1 MCSFISKTPP
11 TDILLQHRPLA
22 KSNKNIGNQPICV
35 NYYSER
41 VGYTMNDEANIFMK
55 LIVAKCKKVVC

>member
-22 KSNKNIGNQPICV
+22 ICV

-41 VGYTMNDEANIFMK
+41 VGDTMNDEANISMK
-55 LIVAKCKKVVC
+55 LIVSKSKKVVC